1 MLGIAEYC
9 VLMCVLIVSLASV
22 AWDAEFVNPR
32 GAIFWARLEDLIYAT
47 RFLDEIY
54 VTIMT

>member
-1 MLGIAEYC
+1 MWGIAEYC
-9 VLMCVLIVSLASV
+9 KLMCVLIVSLASV

-47 RFLDEIY
+47 RFLD
-54 VTIMT
+54 